1 MTTLTLATWN
11 VNSLKVRL
19 EHVLSWLAGRDDIDA
34 LVLQETKLTDDKFP
48 QGELALA
55 GWESVF
61 YGQPTYNG
69 VALLTR
75 PDRVTVSD
83 VTLGM
88 PGYADDQRR
97 YLSATVTP
105 VGTTDS
111 VRFAGVY
118 CPNGMEAGSRKYLYK
133 LDWFH
138 ALRRAMRV
146 EREKNERV
154 VLAGDF
160 NIAPADADLWN
171 PQTWPDKILTTG
183 PERTALERLLSDGFV
198 DAFRAFPQKEKQFS
212 WWDYRMA
219 AYEQNHGLRI
229 DLMLASDALR
239 PALKA
244 CQIDETPRAWA
255 KPSDHAPVVTTL
267 SF

>member
-88 PGYADDQRR
+88 PGYADDQKR
-97 YLSATVTP
+97 YLSATVTL
-105 VGTTDS
+105 VGTTES

-146 EREKNERV
+146 ERKKNERV

-160 NIAPADADLWN
+160 N
-171 PQTWPDKILTTG
+171 
-183 PERTALERLLSDGFV
+183 V
-198 DAFRAFPQKEKQFS
+198 
-212 WWDYRMA
+212 
-219 AYEQNHGLRI
+219 
-229 DLMLASDALR
+229 ALR
-239 PALKA
+239 MPISGTRRPGPTRFLRRDLSARPWSVFFRTGLS
-244 CQIDETPRAWA
+244 TPSGPFRKRKSSFPGGTTAWPPTSKTTVCESTLCSQA
-255 KPSDHAPVVTTL
+255 MRCVRRSKPVKSTKPLGPGRNPRTTRP
-267 SF
+267 S

>member
-88 PGYADDQRR
+88 PGYADDQKR

-105 VGTTDS
+105 VGTTES

-138 ALRRAMRV
+138 ALRRAMRA
-146 EREKNERV
+146 ERAKNERV

-171 PQTWPDKILTTG
+171 PQTWPDKIRDLSARPWSVFFRTGLSMPSGPFRKRKSSSPGGTTAWRPTSKTTVCESTSCSQAMRCVRRSKPVKSTKRRGPGRNPLTT
-183 PERTALERLLSDGFV
+183 
-198 DAFRAFPQKEKQFS
+198 
-212 WWDYRMA
+212 
-219 AYEQNHGLRI
+219 
-229 DLMLASDALR
+229 R
-239 PALKA
+239 P
-244 CQIDETPRAWA
+244 
-255 KPSDHAPVVTTL
+255 S
-267 SF
+267 

>member
-19 EHVLSWLAGRDDIDA
+19 EHVLSWLAERDDIDA

-88 PGYADDQRR
+88 PGYADEQKR

-105 VGTTDS
+105 VGTTES

-138 ALRRAMRV
+138 ALRRAMQV

-160 NIAPADADLWN
+160 NIAPADADLWS

-183 PERTALERLLSDGFV
+183 PERTALERLLSDGFI
-198 DAFRAFPQKEKQFS
+198 DAFRAFPQKESSSPGGTIGWPPMSATTGF
-212 WWDYRMA
+212 
-219 AYEQNHGLRI
+219 
-229 DLMLASDALR
+229 ASTSCSQATPCDRHSR
-239 PALKA
+239 PVKS
-244 CQIDETPRAWA
+244 TRRRGPG
-255 KPSDHAPVVTTL
+255 PSPQTMRP
-267 SF
+267 S

>member
-88 PGYADDQRR
+88 PGYADDLRKVGVPFQH
-97 YLSATVTP
+97 
-105 VGTTDS
+105 VGTTES

-146 EREKNERV
+146 ERDMNERV

-171 PQTWPDKILTTG
+171 PQTWPDKILSARPWSVFFLTGLSMPSGPFRKRKSSSPGGTTG
-183 PERTALERLLSDGFV
+183 WPPTSKTMGFESTSCSQAMRCVRRSKPVKSTKPLEPGR
-198 DAFRAFPQKEKQFS
+198 
-212 WWDYRMA
+212 
-219 AYEQNHGLRI
+219 N
-229 DLMLASDALR
+229 
-239 PALKA
+239 
-244 CQIDETPRAWA
+244 PR
-255 KPSDHAPVVTTL
+255 TTL
-267 SF
+267 PS